1 MDLYQILTTH
11 NRPWSIREIVIFVLF
26 LAVVAGFLLLRLKA
40 HRITK
45 GQAVAGLALY
55 GFLGIVF
62 ASTVFTRTP
71 GNRAYELL
79 PFWSWR
85 EILFH
90 QDWNLLQENVL
101 NIILFVPIGIL
112 LFPLFRKITW
122 KSALIIG
129 LAISALIET
138 SQLILC
144 RGLFEWDDMIH
155 NTLGCVLGYLVAS
168 LLFQKRC
175 GRKVK

>member
-11 NRPWSIREIVIFVLF
+11 NRPWSIREIVIFVLL

-55 GFLGIVF
+55 EFLGIVF

-71 GNRAYELL
+71 GNRAYKLL

-85 EILFH
+85 EIFFH

-129 LAISALIET
+129 LAISALIEA

-155 NTLGCVLGYLVAS
+155 NTLGCVLGHLVAS
-168 LLFQKRC
+168 QLFRKRC

>member
-11 NRPWSIREIVIFVLF
+11 NRPWSIREIVIFVLL

-55 GFLGIVF
+55 EFLGIVF

-71 GNRAYELL
+71 GNRAYKLL

-85 EILFH
+85 EIFFH
-90 QDWNLLQENVL
+90 QDWSLLQENVL

-129 LAISALIET
+129 LAISALIEA
-138 SQLILC
+138 SRLILC

-155 NTLGCVLGYLVAS
+155 NTLGCVLGHLVAS
-168 LLFQKRC
+168 QLFRKRC

>member
-11 NRPWSIREIVIFVLF
+11 NRPWSIREIVIFVLL
-26 LAVVAGFLLLRLKA
+26 LAVVAGFLLRLKA
-40 HRITK
+40 HRITR
-45 GQAVAGLALY
+45 GQAVASLALY

-62 ASTVFTRTP
+62 ASTIFTRTP

-90 QDWNLLQENVL
+90 QDWSLLQENVL

-112 LFPLFRKITW
+112 LFPLLRKITW

-168 LLFQKRC
+168 QLLQKRC

>member
-11 NRPWSIREIVIFVLF
+11 NRPWSIREIVIFVLL
-26 LAVVAGFLLLRLKA
+26 LAVVAGFLLLLKA
-40 HRITK
+40 HRITR

-90 QDWNLLQENVL
+90 QDWSLLQENVL

-112 LFPLFRKITW
+112 LFSLFRKITW

>member
-11 NRPWSIREIVIFVLF
+11 NRPWSIREIVIFVLL
-26 LAVVAGFLLLRLKA
+26 LAVVAGFLLLWVKT

-55 GFLGIVF
+55 GFLEIVF

-90 QDWNLLQENVL
+90 QDWSLLQENVL

-112 LFPLFRKITW
+112 LFPLLRKITW

-155 NTLGCVLGYLVAS
+155 NTLGCVLGYLVAI
-168 LLFQKRC
+168 LLLQKRC

>member
-11 NRPWSIREIVIFVLF
+11 NRPWSIREIVIFVLL
-26 LAVVAGFLLLRLKA
+26 LAVVAGFLLLRVKT

-90 QDWNLLQENVL
+90 QDWSLLQENVL
-101 NIILFVPIGIL
+101 NIILFVPIGVL
-112 LFPLFRKITW
+112 LFQLLRKITW

-155 NTLGCVLGYLVAS
+155 NSLGCLLGCFLVNII
-168 LLFQKRC
+168 
-175 GRKVK
+175 VKKKYSD

>member
-11 NRPWSIREIVIFVLF
+11 NRQWSIREIVIFVLL

-55 GFLGIVF
+55 EFLGIVF

-71 GNRAYELL
+71 GNRAYKLL

-85 EILFH
+85 EIFFH

-129 LAISALIET
+129 LAISALIEA

-155 NTLGCVLGYLVAS
+155 NTLGCVLGHLVAS
-168 LLFQKRC
+168 QLFRKRC

>member
-11 NRPWSIREIVIFVLF
+11 NRPWSIREIVVFVLL

-40 HRITK
+40 HRITR
-45 GQAVAGLALY
+45 GQVVAGVALY

-71 GNRAYELL
+71 GNRAYKLL

-85 EILFH
+85 EIFFH

-129 LAISALIET
+129 LAISALIEA

-155 NTLGCVLGYLVAS
+155 NTLGCVLGHLVAS
-168 LLFQKRC
+168 QLFRKRC

>member
-11 NRPWSIREIVIFVLF
+11 NRPWSIREIVVFVSL
-26 LAVVAGFLLLRLKA
+26 LAVVAGFLLLQLKRN
-40 HRITK
+40 RITK
-45 GQAVAGLALY
+45 GQAMAGIVLY

-71 GNRAYELL
+71 GNRAYELM

-85 EILFH
+85 EIFFHRDWALF
-90 QDWNLLQENVL
+90 QENVL
-101 NIILFVPIGIL
+101 NIILFTPIGML
-112 LFPLFRKITW
+112 LFPLFKKITW
-122 KSALIIG
+122 KSVLIIG
-129 LAISALIET
+129 GAISALIEI

-155 NTLGCVLGYLVAS
+155 NTLGCVLGYLVVS
-168 LLFQKRC
+168 LLFRKRC
-175 GRKVK
+175 GRRGK